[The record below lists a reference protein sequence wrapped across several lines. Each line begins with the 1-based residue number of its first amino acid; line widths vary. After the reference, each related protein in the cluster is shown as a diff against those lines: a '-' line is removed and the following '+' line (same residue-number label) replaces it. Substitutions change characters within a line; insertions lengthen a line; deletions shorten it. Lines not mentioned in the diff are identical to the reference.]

1 MKETFVLVKAR
12 NISVPLLAE
21 VVMWLLQ
28 GSEHEPLC
36 DECDNDILSL
46 AWRDVNASMRDAI
59 KEYPLELAAKGVT
72 PELTTG

>member
-1 MKETFVLVKAR
+1 MRATR
-12 NISVPLLAE
+12 VPLA

-28 GSEHEPLC
+28 LIRTRTC